1 MIRRLFGREKQRRP
15 SAQGQIVEAFRVKYA
30 NFQTLLASNAELL
43 SIIADIE
50 VKLHGRT
57 VFGGPYIEAQTARA
71 VFHCARMIHCL
82 EMMSGKSEPGLRRTL
97 ERIQNRIKAET
108 GNISTHRTAEYIL
121 PYATISRAQ
130 VESVGEKN
138 ANLCEAANRIGL
150 PIPRGFAIT
159 TAAFDRFISHNR
171 LEGTIARLKQRLD
184 VIETETVVQVSEEIQ
199 KELTGAEIPP
209 DLAAALQDA
218 YRNLKEAAAP
228 RTPLN
233 ISMRSSALGEDS
245 SLSFAGQYLTRLNV
259 PPQRMPLE
267 YKKIVASL
275 FTPRAISYRLHMGI
289 PFKEAAMAVACQEMI
304 AASASGV
311 MYTRNPVNPLDDR
324 ILINAVWGLGPF
336 AVDGVVPPDTFLLE
350 KSRPPRLVDS
360 SIADKSARLAARPD
374 GELAEESVGADRRTA
389 PCLTPDQAESLADFG
404 LRLESHFGAAQ
415 DVEWALDGQGRLVV
429 LQTRPLRIDA
439 LEAGKRTVQ
448 SEPVP
453 GFEMLIDGGD
463 IACVGVA
470 GGPAFPI
477 RTEADLVQFPDGG
490 VIVSARSSPQLV
502 MAMGKCR
509 AIVTDSGNI
518 AGHMASLARE
528 YMVPTI
534 LNTGD
539 ATSRIPAGCEVTV
552 DAYNARVY
560 RGRVPALV
568 KAGFERGG
576 FMRNTPVY
584 QTLRR
589 RADLIVPLNLLD
601 PRSPAFTPT
610 SCRTIHDIMRY
621 IHETSYAEI
630 FQLGDLVTDRAN
642 LSVRLKVP
650 IPIDLYVID
659 LGGGLSVDA
668 AAVSSVTGE
677 QLVSVPL
684 KALIRGMLHEG
695 LRSFEP
701 RPVNLGGFLSVMSR
715 QLFSPPTVSA
725 ERFGDRSYAIISDR
739 YLNFSSRVGYH
750 YSILDCYC
758 GKTPAKN
765 YINFEFKGGAAD
777 DRRRNRRARLIERV
791 LAGLGFLVRTTG
803 DRVTAR
809 FAKVEAEEIERVLD
823 QVGRLLIFT
832 RQLDMLM
839 HSEELVQQMADSFLN
854 ADYGLLPGPVGPGS
868 EEPKRPS

>member
-1 MIRRLFGREKQRRP
+1 M
-15 SAQGQIVEAFRVKYA
+15 EAFRVKYA

-43 SIIADIE
+43 TIIADIE
-50 VKLHGRT
+50 IKLHGRT
-57 VFGGPYIEAQTARA
+57 IFGQPYIEAQTARS

-82 EMMSGKSEPGLRRTL
+82 ELMTGKSAPALRQTL
-97 ERIQNRIKAET
+97 EQIQRRIKAET
-108 GNISTHRTAEYIL
+108 GGLSTSRTAEYVL
-121 PYATISRAQ
+121 PYTAISRDI
-130 VESVGEKN
+130 VGSVGEKN

-159 TAAFDRFISHNR
+159 TAAFDRFIAHNR

-199 KELTGAEIPP
+199 KELTEAEIPP
-209 DLAAALQDA
+209 DLATAQREA
-218 YRNLKEAAAP
+218 YRRLQESVAPGAAP
-228 RTPLN
+228 N

-245 SLSFAGQYLTRLNV
+245 SLSFAGQYLTRLNI
-259 PPQRMPLE
+259 PPHRMPLE

-311 MYTRNPVNPLDDR
+311 MYTRNPVNPLDNR
-324 ILINAVWGLGPF
+324 ILIKAVWGLGPY

-350 KSRPPRLVDS
+350 KGPPPVLVES
-360 SIADKSARLAARPD
+360 SIATKPKRLAARPG
-374 GELAEESVGADRRTA
+374 GELAEETVGSDRQTA
-389 PCLTPDQAESLADFG
+389 PCLTREQAETLAGFG
-404 LRLESHFGAAQ
+404 LRLESHFGTAQ
-415 DVEWALDGQGRLVV
+415 DVEWAVDAQGRLVV
-429 LQTRPLRIDA
+429 LQTRPLRLDV
-439 LEAGKRTVQ
+439 LETGVRTVQ
-448 SEPVP
+448 SEPVA
-453 GFEMLIDGGD
+453 GFEVLLEGGD

-470 GGPAFPI
+470 SGPAFPI
-477 RTEADLVQFPDGG
+477 RTEADLVRFPDGG
-490 VIVSARSSPQLV
+490 IIVSARSSPQLV

-528 YMVPTI
+528 YMVPAI
-534 LNTGD
+534 LNAGT
-539 ATSRIPAGCEVTV
+539 ATARIPAGCEVTV
-552 DAYNARVY
+552 DAYNGRVY

-568 KAGFERGG
+568 NAGLERGG

-584 QTLRR
+584 QALRR

-601 PRSPAFTPT
+601 PRSPAFLPEN
-610 SCRTIHDIMRY
+610 CRTMHDMMRY
-621 IHETSYAEI
+621 IHEKSYEEI
-630 FQLGDLVTDRAN
+630 FQLGDLVTDRAS
-642 LSVRLKVP
+642 LSVRLRVP

-668 AAVSSVTGE
+668 TTVSSVTGE
-677 QLVSVPL
+677 QILSAPL
-684 KALIRGMLHEG
+684 KALVEGMLHEG
-695 LRSFEP
+695 LRALEP
-701 RPVNLGGFLSVMSR
+701 RPVNIGGFLSVMSR
-715 QLFSPPTVSA
+715 QLFSPPNVSA

-777 DRRRNRRARLIERV
+777 DRRRSRRARLIERV
-791 LAGLGFLVRTTG
+791 LAGLGFLVRTAG

-823 QVGRLLIFT
+823 QVGRLLIYT

-839 HSEELVQQMADSFLN
+839 HSEEMVQQMADAFLN
-854 ADYGLLPGPVGPGS
+854 ADYGLVSKPALPVM
-868 EEPKRPS
+868 EEPERLS